1 MNLIALLLLCFAI
14 VLLATIAAIGLRHD
28 CSLKSRTLIIIVPL
42 VDAILSHIALGWFGL
57 GPGTVFVGS
66 AMFGIL
72 SLLGVQAL
80 LSPRRLLV
88 FKLAWQQLRRRQRQA
103 ALLMA
108 GLMIGSAIISSS
120 LIVGDS
126 LDETVRKE
134 IEAAWGSTDI
144 VISGY
149 DSTIGQVVEIPSS
162 IVDELRLQNVDA
174 VDAIQAGRI
183 VSASV
188 ETNEGI
194 AEPNVPWFA
203 LEHQEDALIGS
214 SSNGLTWFELE
225 EASRFSNQSI
235 VVINRALADELDV
248 GQGDEIEL
256 GWFVRNNNG
265 IERIKDLFLI
275 HQVVS
280 MANQGQLAGTTA
292 PAVFTDLETAQTLQQ
307 AGQNVTTIRLAT
319 KGIEQTR
326 DGYSTL
332 IEELESALNQTI
344 DGEDSGLQFL
354 ADEESDSFTITSS
367 QGLGRIPASLVRSI
381 KENQSALMEDSS
393 LLEVLQ
399 VPLISLEVNGSELL
413 TLADGDVNHI
423 HPEQH
428 AVWHWGSGGIGYER
442 NDSNSWVWR
451 VPSGSI
457 ISDVSIDNEYG
468 FAAYDKGLILGNSSD
483 EDSTIRLLKDKD
495 IAAVEVKDGTW
506 FALEEGQNQTLWF
519 GDIANDTEK
528 PLALNINAPSTV
540 LSWDLKYHSEELFL
554 KVEGLLSIDYY
565 KRSWSGDDSDFI
577 EIPESEWPVT
587 SLNPPTVCPSGKGAM
602 VTIQDAWCIESP
614 GIIVRSTL
622 DGSVQS
628 IRLPILS
635 DAGGFGT
642 LPQMF
647 FAIEGDVDSL
657 NVAKNELMIGD
668 RLQSISNVANGT
680 VNASGLFQF
689 AFGSDDSQ
697 LLAINGS
704 FTESDEL
711 SQLSELET
719 VVLGLINIE
728 DGETLAAAED
738 DERSMLVFASVP
750 DLEQVALKNH
760 LNQLVGFE
768 EMSLTIQ
775 TVKLDAMEQAEAS
788 SGVLSAM
795 FLVFGSFT
803 IAAGVLLVVTI
814 VMMLVDVR
822 QKEYATVRALGFT
835 RADLRYMTMIEGSIA
850 AFLGCGLGSFLGMG
864 LAWII
869 GIGFSSVFAN
879 AGTDVFT
886 FHADSSSL
894 ASGWFWG
901 FHLSMITLFL
911 SALWSSRLIIVHALK
926 SVPQRIPKHVPWAMY
941 IFLVLVAAGALG
953 SLGLFFVGGQGVAH
967 SMWILFGCCA
977 ILFMMPV
984 LLWVIPVLR
993 ARRKIDGILP
1003 VFREAPRRT
1012 IGWSGV
1018 ALLAWTGLPSS
1029 FDPVRADL
1037 VPNELSFILIGL
1049 VQVFAGVFVLAALAP
1064 MMIRG
1069 LLRLPKLSSGPV
1081 LPVALSY
1088 PLQKPLRT
1096 AVVMG
1101 MFSITV
1107 FSVVVL
1113 SGYTLQFD
1121 NYSSSFVEESE
1132 GEFELMLSSSR
1143 SRPLQLEGPMEEWG
1157 LENSNIEQIDAVGR
1171 VYRAQA
1177 FLENDEETRSPYI
1190 LRGVDEGFVNHGGIP
1205 LHIWDDGL
1213 GDSSEEAWK
1222 SMHQRTDIVFVDASF
1237 GLESSLDGAS
1247 IGIFPVKVGENITII
1262 DSKQPSHR
1270 RVVTVG
1276 GILEQS
1282 SYLFSAGVWMPS
1294 EPVIE
1299 QYEGDLTRVYV
1310 SVSPGSTASSSFDD
1324 EGVSYYEA
1332 AGKSK
1337 GEREAASELSQQL
1350 SLDLEKEGI
1359 QVSLIAEEV
1368 ALIQSLVLS
1377 ILALFEGYLSIGLV
1391 IGIAGIGVVTYRSV
1405 SERRKHIGMLRA
1417 IGYTQGMVM
1426 RIHVVEVT
1434 WVSLLGILN
1443 GIIVG
1448 LLFHVGL
1455 HSAVWEK
1462 EGASLVLPWTTAVV
1476 MFLGGWILVFLAT
1489 LVPVRAASKIP
1500 PSEALRSTS

>member
-1 MNLIALLLLCFAI
+1 MNLIPLLLLCFVI
-14 VLLATIAAIGLRHD
+14 SLLAIIAAIGLRHD
-28 CSLKSRTLIIIVPL
+28 CSLKSRALIIAVPVL
-42 VDAILSHIALGWFGL
+42 DAILSHFALGWFGL
-57 GPGTVFVGS
+57 GPVTVFVGS

-162 IVDELRLQNVDA
+162 IVDELRIQDVDA
-174 VDAIQAGRI
+174 VDTIQAGRI

-203 LEHQEDALIGS
+203 LEHQEDTLIGS

-225 EASRFSNQSI
+225 EASRFSNRSI
-235 VVINRALADELDV
+235 VVINQALADELGVVKD
-248 GQGDEIEL
+248 DEIEL
-256 GWFVRNNNG
+256 GWFVRSENG
-265 IERIKDLFLI
+265 IERVEESFVV
-275 HQVVS
+275 HQIVP

-292 PAVFTDLETAQTLQQ
+292 PALFTDLETAQTLQQ
-307 AGQNVTTIRLAT
+307 AGQNVTTIRLST

-332 IEELESALNQTI
+332 IEELELALNQTI

-354 ADEESDSFTITSS
+354 TDDGSDSFTITSS
-367 QGLGRIPASLVRSI
+367 QGLGRIQASLVRSI
-381 KENQSALMEDSS
+381 KENQSELMEDSS

-413 TLADGDVNHI
+413 TLADGDVNQI
-423 HPEQH
+423 IGEEN

-442 NDSNSWVWR
+442 NDNQSWVWR

-457 ISDVSIDNEYG
+457 ITDVSIDNEYG

-495 IAAVEVKDGTW
+495 IAAVEVNEGVW
-506 FALEEGQNQTLWF
+506 FALEEGQNRTLWF
-519 GDIANDTEK
+519 GDLANDSEK
-528 PLALNINAPSTV
+528 PLSLNISAPSTV
-540 LSWDLKYHSEELFL
+540 LSWDLKHHSQELFL
-554 KVEGLLSIDYY
+554 KVEGLLSVDFY
-565 KRSWSGDDSDFI
+565 KRSWSGDESNFI
-577 EIPESEWPVT
+577 EISESEWPV
-587 SLNPPTVCPSGKGAM
+587 SSMNPPSVCTSGKGT
-602 VTIQDAWCIESP
+602 VVHILEAWCIESP
-614 GIIVRSTL
+614 GIIVRSVL

-647 FAIEGDVDSL
+647 FAIDGDVDSL
-657 NVAKNELMIGD
+657 NVAKTELMIGD
-668 RLQSISNVANGT
+668 RLHSISDVANGT

-719 VVLGLINIE
+719 VVLGLINID
-728 DGETLAAAED
+728 DGETLAAAEN
-738 DERSMLVFASVP
+738 DERSMLVFSSVTVQ
-750 DLEQVALKNH
+750 EQIAIKDH

-850 AFLGCGLGSFLGMG
+850 AFLGCGVGSLLGMG
-864 LAWII
+864 LAWFI

-886 FHADSSSL
+886 FHVDSSSL

-901 FHLSMITLFL
+901 FHLSIITLFL

-941 IFLVLVAAGALG
+941 IFLVLMVGGALG
-953 SLGLFFVGGQGVAH
+953 SFGLFFIGGEGLAH
-967 SMWILFGCCA
+967 SMWVLFGCCT
-977 ILFMMPV
+977 ILFIMPI
-984 LLWVIPVLR
+984 LFWVIPVLR
-993 ARRKIDGILP
+993 ARRKMDGILP

-1018 ALLAWTGLPSS
+1018 ALLVWTGLPSS
-1029 FDPVRADL
+1029 LDPVRSDL

-1064 MMIRG
+1064 IMIRG

-1177 FLENDEETRSPYI
+1177 FLENEQETRSPYI
-1190 LRGVDEGFVNHGGIP
+1190 LRGVDEDFVNHGGIP
-1205 LHIWDDGL
+1205 LHIWDDAL
-1213 GDSSEEAWK
+1213 GDSSEEAWI

-1237 GLESSLDGAS
+1237 GLESSLDGTS

-1270 RVVTVG
+1270 RIVTVG

-1282 SYLFSAGVWMPS
+1282 SYLFSAGVWMSS

-1299 QYEGDLTRVYV
+1299 QYDGDLTRVYV

-1337 GEREAASELSQQL
+1337 GEREAAAELSQQL

-1448 LLFHVGL
+1448 LLFHIGL

-1462 EGASLVLPWTTAVV
+1462 EGASLVLPWTTAAV
-1476 MFLGGWILVFLAT
+1476 MFIGGWILVFLAT
-1489 LVPVRAASKIP
+1489 LLPVRAASKIP

>member
-1 MNLIALLLLCFAI
+1 MIALLLLCFVI
-14 VLLATIAAIGLRHD
+14 SLLATIAAIGLRHD
-28 CSLKSRTLIIIVPL
+28 CSLKSLSIIVIVPFL
-42 VDAILSHIALGWFGL
+42 DTVLSYFVLDWLGL
-57 GPGTVFVGS
+57 GSSTIFVGS

-88 FKLAWQQLRRRQRQA
+88 FKLAWQQIRRRQRQA

-134 IEAAWGSTDI
+134 VEAAWGSTDI

-149 DSTIGQVVEIPSS
+149 DSTIGQVVEIPST
-162 IVDELRLQNVDA
+162 IVEELRNQNVDA
-174 VDAIQAGRI
+174 IDSIQSGRI
-183 VSASV
+183 ISASV
-188 ETNEGI
+188 ETSDGI
-194 AEPNVPWFA
+194 AEPSVPWFA
-203 LEHQEDALIGS
+203 LEHQEDTLIGS
-214 SSNGLTWFELE
+214 TSNGLSWFELE
-225 EASRFSNQSI
+225 EASRFSNRSI
-235 VVINRALADELDV
+235 IVINRALADELDV
-248 GQGDEIEL
+248 DEGDEIQL
-256 GWFVRNNNG
+256 GWFVRSDEG
-265 IERIKDLFLI
+265 IERTEQSFLI
-275 HQVVS
+275 HDVVS

-292 PAVFTDLETAQTLQQ
+292 PAVFTDLQTAQTLQQ
-307 AGQNVTTIRLAT
+307 AGQNVTTIRLA
-319 KGIEQTR
+319 IEGVEESR
-326 DGYSTL
+326 NGYVPL
-332 IEELESALNQTI
+332 LEQLDEALNQTI
-344 DGEDSGLQFL
+344 TAKDSGLQFL
-354 ADEESDSFTITSS
+354 TEEGSDSFTIASS
-367 QGLGRIPASLVRSI
+367 QGLGRIQASLVRSI
-381 KENQSALMEDSS
+381 KENQSSLMEDSS

-399 VPLISLEVNGSELL
+399 VPLISLEANGSELL

-423 HPEQH
+423 LSEQD
-428 AVWHWGSGGIGYER
+428 AIWHWGPGGFGYEH
-442 NDSNSWVWR
+442 NDSEPWIWR

-457 ISDVSIDNEYG
+457 ITDVSIDHQYG
-468 FAAYDKGLILGNSSD
+468 FASYDKGLILGNSSD
-483 EDSTIRLLKDKD
+483 EDSTIRLLKDKE
-495 IAAVEVKDGTW
+495 IMAVELKDSTW
-506 FALEEGQNQTLWF
+506 FALEEGLNQTLWF
-519 GDIANDTEK
+519 GDLENDSETSQS
-528 PLALNINAPSTV
+528 LNIDVPSTV
-540 LSWDLKYHSEELFL
+540 LDWDLMHSSDELYL
-554 KVEGLLSIDYY
+554 RVEGLLSIDYY
-565 KRSWSGDDSDFI
+565 KRSWSQEPSNFI
-577 EIPESEWPVT
+577 AITESEWPET
-587 SLNPPTVCPSGKGAM
+587 PSTPLSVCPSGKGS
-602 VTIQDAWCIESP
+602 VVNNEEAWCIESP
-614 GIIVRSTL
+614 GIVVRALT

-635 DAGGFGT
+635 EAGGFGT

-647 FAIEGDVDSL
+647 FAIDGDVPTLD
-657 NVAKNELMIGD
+657 VTKTELMIGD
-668 RLQSISNVANGT
+668 RLQMISSVANGSL
-680 VNASGLFQF
+680 NASGLFQF

-697 LLAINGS
+697 VLNINGS
-704 FTESDEL
+704 FTENDQL
-711 SQLSELET
+711 SQLSELEP

-728 DGETLAAAED
+728 DGETLAVAEE
-738 DERSMLVFASVP
+738 DERSMLVFSSVSVQ
-750 DLEQVALKNH
+750 ERSAIETH
-760 LNQLVGFE
+760 LNELVGFE
-768 EMSLTIQ
+768 EMSLSIQ

-835 RADLRYMTMIEGSIA
+835 RSDLRYMTLIEGSIA
-850 AFLGCGLGSFLGMG
+850 AFFGCGIGSLLGMG
-864 LAWII
+864 LAWFI

-886 FHADSSSL
+886 FHVDPSSL

-901 FHLSMITLFL
+901 FHLSLLTLFF

-941 IFLVLVAAGALG
+941 IFLILMAGA
-953 SLGLFFVGGQGVAH
+953 SLASFGLFFIGGQEVAH
-967 SMWILFGCCA
+967 SMWILFGCSA
-977 ILFMMPV
+977 LLFIMPILFWV
-984 LLWVIPVLR
+984 LPVLR
-993 ARRKIDGILP
+993 ARRKTDGTLP
-1003 VFREAPRRT
+1003 VFREAPRKT

-1018 ALLAWTGLPSS
+1018 ALLVWTGLPSS
-1029 FDPVRADL
+1029 LDPVRNDL

-1049 VQVFAGVFVLAALAP
+1049 VQVLAGVFVLAALAP

-1107 FSVVVL
+1107 FSVIVL

-1143 SRPLQLEGPMEEWG
+1143 SRPLQLEGPVDEWG
-1157 LENSNIEQIDAVGR
+1157 LNNSNVEQIDAVGR

-1177 FLENDEETRSPYI
+1177 FLENEQETRSPYI
-1190 LRGVDEGFVNHGGIP
+1190 LRGVDEGFVNHGGIS
-1205 LHIWDDGL
+1205 LHIWDDDL
-1213 GDSSEEAWK
+1213 GDSSEEAWI
-1222 SMHQRTDIVFVDASF
+1222 SMHQRTDVVFLDASF
-1237 GLESSLDGAS
+1237 GLESSLDGTS

-1270 RVVTVG
+1270 REVTVG

-1310 SVSPGSTASSSFDD
+1310 SVSPDSQASTSFDS
-1324 EGVSYYEA
+1324 ESVSYYEA

-1337 GEREAASELSQQL
+1337 EEREAAAELSQQL

-1359 QVSLIAEEV
+1359 QVSLIADEV

-1443 GIIVG
+1443 GIVVG
-1448 LLFHVGL
+1448 LLFHTGL

-1462 EGASLVLPWTTAVV
+1462 EGASLVLPWMTAIV
-1476 MFLGGWILVFLAT
+1476 MFLGGWILVFLST

-1500 PSEALRSTS
+1500 PSEALRSSS

>member
-1 MNLIALLLLCFAI
+1 MNLIALLLLCFVI
-14 VLLATIAAIGLRHD
+14 LVLASIAAIGLRHD
-28 CSLKSRTLIIIVPL
+28 CSFKSQAIIVAVPL
-42 VDAILSHIALGWFGL
+42 LDSILSHFVLNWFNLGSA
-57 GPGTVFVGS
+57 TVFVGS
-66 AMFGIL
+66 AMFGVL
-72 SLLGVQAL
+72 SLLGIQAL
-80 LSPRRLLV
+80 LSTRRLLV

-134 IEAAWGSTDI
+134 VEAAWGSTDI

-149 DSTIGQVVEIPSS
+149 DSTTGQIVEIPSS
-162 IVDELRLQNVDA
+162 IADDLRNQDVDGVDS
-174 VDAIQAGRI
+174 IQAGRI

-188 ETNEGI
+188 ETESGS

-203 LEHQEDALIGS
+203 LEHQEDAIIGS
-214 SSNGLTWFELE
+214 KSTGLTWYELE
-225 EASRFSNQSI
+225 EASRFSNRSI
-235 VVINRALADELDV
+235 VVINQALSQELDI
-248 GQGDEIEL
+248 GKGDEIEL
-256 GWFVRNNNG
+256 GWFVRSDDG
-265 IERIKDLFLI
+265 IERTTDSFLI
-275 HQVVS
+275 HDVVS

-292 PAVFTDLETAQTLQQ
+292 PAVFTDLQTAQNLQQ
-307 AGQNVTTIRLAT
+307 AGQNVTTIRLAIQGVDQT
-319 KGIEQTR
+319 RNGYSPLIEQ
-326 DGYSTL
+326 
-332 IEELESALNQTI
+332 LEVALNQTI
-344 DGEDSGLQFL
+344 DAEDSGLQFL
-354 ADEESDSFTITSS
+354 TDDGSDSFTIASS
-367 QGLGRIPASLVRSI
+367 QGLGRIQASLVRSI
-381 KENQSALMEDSS
+381 KQNQSNLMGDTS

-399 VPLISLEVNGSELL
+399 VPLISLEANGSELL
-413 TLADGDVNHI
+413 TLADGDVNGVVSEEDTI
-423 HPEQH
+423 
-428 AVWHWGSGGIGYER
+428 WHWGSGGFGYER
-442 NDSNSWVWR
+442 NDGESWVWR

-457 ISDVSIDNEYG
+457 ITDVSIDNGYG
-468 FAAYDKGLILGNSSD
+468 FASYDAGLILGNSSD
-483 EDSTIRLLKDKD
+483 EDTTVRLLKDKE
-495 IAAVEVKDGTW
+495 IVAVELNTDEW
-506 FALEEGQNQTLWF
+506 FALEEGVNRSLWF
-519 GDIANDTEK
+519 GNLSNGSEI
-528 PLALNINAPSTV
+528 PLTLNIDAPSTV
-540 LSWDLKYHSEELFL
+540 LNWDLEFQSNELFL
-554 KVEGLLSIDYY
+554 KVEGLLSVDYY
-565 KRSWSGDDSDFI
+565 KRGWSGEETNFVQIS
-577 EIPESEWPVT
+577 ESEWPDSPVSSHPVCVT
-587 SLNPPTVCPSGKGAM
+587 GKGS
-602 VTIQDAWCIESP
+602 VVNNEEAWCIESP
-614 GIIVRSTL
+614 GIIVRAIA
-622 DGSVQS
+622 DGSIQS

-647 FAIEGDVDSL
+647 FAIDGDVPSL
-657 NVAKNELMIGD
+657 NVNETELMIGD
-668 RLQSISNVANGT
+668 RLQMISDVANGSL
-680 VNASGLFQF
+680 NASGLFQF

-697 LLAINGS
+697 RLNINGS
-704 FTESDEL
+704 FTENDQL
-711 SQLSELET
+711 SQLSELES
-719 VVLGLINIE
+719 VVLGLINIR
-728 DGETLAAAED
+728 DGETLAVAEE
-738 DERSMLVFASVP
+738 DERSMLVFGSVSP
-750 DLEQVALKNH
+750 EEQIAIEEH

-768 EMSLTIQ
+768 EMSLSIQ

-835 RADLRYMTMIEGSIA
+835 RSDLRYMTMIEGSIA
-850 AFLGCGLGSFLGMG
+850 AFFGCGVGSLLGMG
-864 LAWII
+864 LAWFI

-886 FHADSSSL
+886 FHVDSSSL

-901 FHLSMITLFL
+901 FHLSILTLFF

-941 IFLVLVAAGALG
+941 IFLILMAGVAFV
-953 SLGLFFVGGQGVAH
+953 SLGLFFVGGEGVAH
-967 SMWILFGCCA
+967 SMWILFGCSGILLVMP
-977 ILFMMPV
+977 ILF
-984 LLWVIPVLR
+984 WVIPVLR
-993 ARRKIDGILP
+993 ARRKIDGTLP
-1003 VFREAPRRT
+1003 VFREAPRKT

-1018 ALLAWTGLPSS
+1018 ALLVWTGLPSY
-1029 FDPVRADL
+1029 FDPVRNDL
-1037 VPNELSFILIGL
+1037 VPNELSFVLIGL

-1069 LLRLPKLSSGPV
+1069 LLRLPKLSSGPT

-1107 FSVVVL
+1107 FSVIVL

-1143 SRPLQLEGPMEEWG
+1143 SRPLQLEGPVEEWG
-1157 LENSNIEQIDAVGR
+1157 LENSDIDQIDAVGR

-1177 FLENDEETRSPYI
+1177 FLEDDQETRSPYI
-1190 LRGVDEGFVNHGGIP
+1190 LRGVDQDFVDHGGIS

-1213 GDSSEEAWK
+1213 GDSSEEAWI
-1222 SMHQRTDIVFVDASF
+1222 SMYERTDVVFVDASF
-1237 GLESSLDGAS
+1237 GLESSLDGTS

-1299 QYEGDLTRVYV
+1299 QYDGDLTRVYV
-1310 SVSPGSTASSSFDD
+1310 SVSPESMASSTFDN

-1332 AGKSK
+1332 AGKSND
-1337 GEREAASELSQQL
+1337 EREAATELSQQL

-1377 ILALFEGYLSIGLV
+1377 ILALFEGYLSIGLI

-1426 RIHVVEVT
+1426 KIHVLEVT

-1443 GIIVG
+1443 GIVVG
-1448 LLFHVGL
+1448 LLFHIGL

-1462 EGASLVLPWTTAVV
+1462 EGASLVLPWWTAIV
-1476 MFLGGWILVFLAT
+1476 MFLGGWLLVFLAT
-1489 LVPVRAASKIP
+1489 LGPVRAASKIP
-1500 PSEALRSTS
+1500 PSEALRSSS

>member
-381 KENQSALMEDSS
+381 KENQSELMEDSS

>member
-42 VDAILSHIALGWFGL
+42 VDSILSHIALGWVGL

-738 DERSMLVFASVP
+738 DERSMLVFASVT

-977 ILFMMPV
+977 ILFTMPV

>member
-381 KENQSALMEDSS
+381 KENQSELMEDSS

-977 ILFMMPV
+977 ILFTMPV

>member
-1 MNLIALLLLCFAI
+1 MIALLLLCFVI
-14 VLLATIAAIGLRHD
+14 SLLATIAAIGLRHD
-28 CSLKSRTLIIIVPL
+28 CSLKSLSIIVIVPFL
-42 VDAILSHIALGWFGL
+42 DTILSYFVLDWFGL
-57 GPGTVFVGS
+57 GSSTIFVGS

-88 FKLAWQQLRRRQRQA
+88 FKLAWQQIRRRQRQA

-134 IEAAWGSTDI
+134 VEAAWGSTDI

-162 IVDELRLQNVDA
+162 IVEELRNQDVDA
-174 VDAIQAGRI
+174 IDSIQAGRI
-183 VSASV
+183 ISASV
-188 ETNEGI
+188 ETSDGI

-203 LEHQEDALIGS
+203 LEHQEETLIGS
-214 SSNGLTWFELE
+214 ESNGLTWFELE
-225 EASRFSNQSI
+225 EASRFSNESII
-235 VVINRALADELDV
+235 VVNRALADELDV
-248 GQGDEIEL
+248 DKGDEIEL
-256 GWFVRNNNG
+256 GWFVRSNEG
-265 IERIKDLFLI
+265 IERIERSFLV
-275 HQVVS
+275 HDVVS
-280 MANQGQLAGTTA
+280 MANQGQLAGTTG
-292 PAVFTDLETAQTLQQ
+292 PAVFTDLQTAQTLQQ
-307 AGQNVTTIRLAT
+307 SGQNVTTIRIAIS
-319 KGIEQTR
+319 GIEESR
-326 DGYSTL
+326 NGYVPL
-332 IEELESALNQTI
+332 LEQLDEALNETI
-344 DGEDSGLQFL
+344 TAKDSGLQFL
-354 ADEESDSFTITSS
+354 TDEGSDSLTIASS
-367 QGLGRIPASLVRSI
+367 KGLGRIQAPLVRSI
-381 KENQSALMEDSS
+381 KENQSSLIEDSS

-399 VPLISLEVNGSELL
+399 VPLISLETNESELL
-413 TLADGDVNHI
+413 TLADGDVSRI
-423 HPEQH
+423 LSEQD
-428 AVWHWGSGGIGYER
+428 AIWHWGPGGFGYER
-442 NDSNSWVWR
+442 NDSKSWIWR

-457 ISDVSIDNEYG
+457 ITDVSIDNQYG
-468 FAAYDKGLILGNSSD
+468 IASYHKGLIVGNSSD
-483 EDSTIRLLKDKD
+483 DDETIRLLKDKD
-495 IAAVEVKDGTW
+495 IMAVELYGSTW
-506 FALEEGQNQTLWF
+506 FALEEGLNQTLWY
-519 GDIANDTEK
+519 GDLANDSK
-528 PLALNINAPSTV
+528 SSQSLDIDVPSTV
-540 LSWDLKYHSEELFL
+540 LGWDLIHSSDELYL
-554 KVEGLLSIDYY
+554 RVEGLLSIDYY
-565 KRSWSGDDSDFI
+565 KRSWSQEASDFI
-577 EIPESEWPVT
+577 PITESEWPDASSV
-587 SLNPPTVCPSGKGAM
+587 PPSVCPSGEGS
-602 VTIQDAWCIESP
+602 VVNNEEAWCIESP
-614 GIIVRSTL
+614 GIVVRAL
-622 DGSVQS
+622 VDGSVKS

-635 DAGGFGT
+635 EAGGFGT

-647 FAIEGDVDSL
+647 FAIDGDVPSL
-657 NVAKNELMIGD
+657 DVPTTELMVGD
-668 RLQSISNVANGT
+668 RLQMISSVANGSL
-680 VNASGLFQF
+680 NASGLFQF
-689 AFGSDDSQ
+689 ASGSDDYQ
-697 LLAINGS
+697 VLNINGS
-704 FTESDEL
+704 FTENEQL
-711 SQLSELET
+711 SQLSELEP
-719 VVLGLINIE
+719 VILGLINIE
-728 DGETLAAAED
+728 DGEVLAVAEE
-738 DERSMLVFASVP
+738 DERSMLVFGSVSAQ
-750 DLEQVALKNH
+750 ERSAIEAH
-760 LNQLVGFE
+760 LNELVGFE
-768 EMSLTIQ
+768 EMSLSIQ

-822 QKEYATVRALGFT
+822 QKEYATVRALGLT
-835 RADLRYMTMIEGSIA
+835 RSDLRYMTLIEGSIA
-850 AFLGCGLGSFLGMG
+850 AFFGCGIGSLLGMG
-864 LAWII
+864 LAWFI

-886 FHADSSSL
+886 FHVDPSSL

-901 FHLSMITLFL
+901 FHLSLLTLFF

-941 IFLVLVAAGALG
+941 VFLILMVGA
-953 SLGLFFVGGQGVAH
+953 SLASLSLFFIGGQELAH
-967 SMWILFGCCA
+967 SMWILFGCSA
-977 ILFMMPV
+977 LLFIMPILFWVLPV
-984 LLWVIPVLR
+984 FR
-993 ARRKIDGILP
+993 ARRDTNGTLP
-1003 VFREAPRRT
+1003 VFREAPRKT

-1018 ALLAWTGLPSS
+1018 ALLVWTGLPSS
-1029 FDPVRADL
+1029 FDPIRNDL

-1069 LLRLPKLSSGPV
+1069 MLRLPKLSSGPV

-1107 FSVVVL
+1107 FSVIVL
-1113 SGYTLQFD
+1113 SGYTLQFE

-1143 SRPLQLEGPMEEWG
+1143 SRPLQLEGPVDEWG
-1157 LENSNIEQIDAVGR
+1157 LNNSNIEQIDAVGR

-1177 FLENDEETRSPYI
+1177 FLENEEETRSPYI
-1190 LRGVDEGFVNHGGIP
+1190 LRGVDEGFVNHGGIS
-1205 LHIWDDGL
+1205 LHIWDDDL
-1213 GDSSEEAWK
+1213 GDSSEEAWI
-1222 SMHQRTDIVFVDASF
+1222 SMYQRTDVVFVDASF
-1237 GLESSLDGAS
+1237 GLESSLDGTS

-1270 RVVTVG
+1270 RIVTVG

-1294 EPVIE
+1294 EPVLE

-1310 SVSPGSTASSSFDD
+1310 SVSPDSQASSSFDSD
-1324 EGVSYYEA
+1324 GVSYYEA

-1337 GEREAASELSQQL
+1337 EEREAAAELAQQM

-1417 IGYTQGMVM
+1417 IGYTKGMVM

-1443 GIIVG
+1443 GIVVG

-1462 EGASLVLPWTTAVV
+1462 EGASLVLPWMTAAV
-1476 MFLGGWILVFLAT
+1476 MFLGGWILVFLST

-1500 PSEALRSTS
+1500 PSEALRSSS

>member
-1 MNLIALLLLCFAI
+1 MIALLLLCFVI
-14 VLLATIAAIGLRHD
+14 SLLATIAAIGLRHD
-28 CSLKSRTLIIIVPL
+28 CSLKSQSIIVIVPFL
-42 VDAILSHIALGWFGL
+42 DTVLSYFVLDWLGL
-57 GPGTVFVGS
+57 GLSTVVVGS
-66 AMFGIL
+66 AMFGVL

-88 FKLAWQQLRRRQRQA
+88 FKLAWQQIRRRQRQA

-134 IEAAWGSTDI
+134 VEAAWGSTDI

-149 DSTIGQVVEIPSS
+149 DSTIGQIVEIPST
-162 IVDELRLQNVDA
+162 IVEELRNQDVDA
-174 VDAIQAGRI
+174 IDSIQAGRI
-183 VSASV
+183 ISASV
-188 ETNEGI
+188 ETSDGI

-203 LEHQEDALIGS
+203 LEHQEDTLIGS
-214 SSNGLTWFELE
+214 ASNGLTWFELE
-225 EASRFSNQSI
+225 EASRFSNRSI
-235 VVINRALADELDV
+235 IVINQALADELDIDE
-248 GQGDEIEL
+248 GDEIEL
-256 GWFVRNNNG
+256 GWFVRSDEG
-265 IERIKDLFLI
+265 IERTKQSFLI
-275 HQVVS
+275 HDVVS

-292 PAVFTDLETAQTLQQ
+292 PAVFTDLQTAQTLQQ
-307 AGQNVTTIRLAT
+307 AGQNVTTIRLAIE
-319 KGIEQTR
+319 GIDESRNGYAPLLEQL
-326 DGYSTL
+326 D
-332 IEELESALNQTI
+332 EALNQTI
-344 DGEDSGLQFL
+344 SAKDSGLQFL
-354 ADEESDSFTITSS
+354 TDEGSDSFTIASS
-367 QGLGRIPASLVRSI
+367 QGLGRIQASLVRSI
-381 KENQSALMEDSS
+381 KENQSNLMEASS

-399 VPLISLEVNGSELL
+399 VPLISLEANGSELL

-423 HPEQH
+423 LSEQD
-428 AVWHWGSGGIGYER
+428 AIWHWGPGGFGYER
-442 NDSNSWVWR
+442 NDSEPWIWR

-457 ISDVSIDNEYG
+457 ITDVSIDHQYG
-468 FAAYDKGLILGNSSD
+468 FASYDRGLILGNSSD
-483 EDSTIRLLKDKD
+483 EDSTIRLLKDKE
-495 IAAVEVKDGTW
+495 IMAVELNDGTW
-506 FALEEGQNQTLWF
+506 FALEEGSNQTLWF
-519 GDIANDTEK
+519 GDLANDSETSQS
-528 PLALNINAPSTV
+528 LNIDVPSTV
-540 LSWDLKYHSEELFL
+540 LDWDLMHSSDELYL

-565 KRSWSGDDSDFI
+565 KRSWSQEASDFI
-577 EIPESEWPVT
+577 AITESEWPDT
-587 SLNPPTVCPSGKGAM
+587 PPTPLSVCPSGKGS
-602 VTIQDAWCIESP
+602 VVNNEEAWCIESP
-614 GIIVRSTL
+614 GIVVRALT

-635 DAGGFGT
+635 EAGGFGT

-647 FAIEGDVDSL
+647 FAIDGDVPTLD
-657 NVAKNELMIGD
+657 VTKTELMIGN
-668 RLQSISNVANGT
+668 RLQMISSVANGSL
-680 VNASGLFQF
+680 NASGLFQF

-697 LLAINGS
+697 VLNINGS
-704 FTESDEL
+704 FTENDQL
-711 SQLSELET
+711 SQLSELEP

-728 DGETLAAAED
+728 DGETLAVAEE
-738 DERSMLVFASVP
+738 DERSMLVFGSVSVQ
-750 DLEQVALKNH
+750 ERNTIETH
-760 LNQLVGFE
+760 LNELVGFE
-768 EMSLTIQ
+768 EMSLSIQ

-835 RADLRYMTMIEGSIA
+835 RSDLRYMTLIEGSIA
-850 AFLGCGLGSFLGMG
+850 AFFGCGIGSLLGMG
-864 LAWII
+864 LAWFI

-886 FHADSSSL
+886 FHVDPSSL

-901 FHLSMITLFL
+901 FHLSLLTLFF

-941 IFLVLVAAGALG
+941 IFLILMAGA
-953 SLGLFFVGGQGVAH
+953 SLASFGLFFIGGQEVAH
-967 SMWILFGCCA
+967 SMWILFGCSA
-977 ILFMMPV
+977 LLFIMPILFWVLPV
-984 LLWVIPVLR
+984 FR
-993 ARRKIDGILP
+993 ARRNIDGTLP
-1003 VFREAPRRT
+1003 VFREAPRKT

-1018 ALLAWTGLPSS
+1018 ALLVWTALPSS
-1029 FDPVRADL
+1029 LDPVRNDL
-1037 VPNELSFILIGL
+1037 VPNELSFILMGL
-1049 VQVFAGVFVLAALAP
+1049 VQVLAGVFVLAALAP

-1107 FSVVVL
+1107 FSVIVL

-1143 SRPLQLEGPMEEWG
+1143 SRPLQLEGPVDEWG
-1157 LENSNIEQIDAVGR
+1157 LNNSNVEQIDAVGR

-1177 FLENDEETRSPYI
+1177 FLENEQETRSPYI
-1190 LRGVDEGFVNHGGIP
+1190 LRGVDEGFVNHGGIS
-1205 LHIWDDGL
+1205 LHIWDDDL
-1213 GDSSEEAWK
+1213 GDSSEEAWI
-1222 SMHQRTDIVFVDASF
+1222 SMYQRTDVVFVDASF
-1237 GLESSLDGAS
+1237 GLESSLDGTS
-1247 IGIFPVKVGENITII
+1247 IGIFPVKVGENMTII

-1310 SVSPGSTASSSFDD
+1310 SVSPDSQASTSFDS

-1337 GEREAASELSQQL
+1337 EEREAAAELGQQMSQ
-1350 SLDLEKEGI
+1350 DLEKEGI

-1443 GIIVG
+1443 GIVVG
-1448 LLFHVGL
+1448 LLFHIGL

-1462 EGASLVLPWTTAVV
+1462 EGASLVLPWMTAIV
-1476 MFLGGWILVFLAT
+1476 MFLGGWILVFLST
-1489 LVPVRAASKIP
+1489 LMPVRAASKIP
-1500 PSEALRSTS
+1500 PSEALRSSS